1 MAANPLLDIDA
12 RLVIAHRGASA
23 YAPENTIPA
32 FRLAVEQGADALE
45 FDVRVT
51 RDGVPVVLHDA
62 TTDRT
67 TDVRL
72 ALADASSSHVLQADA
87 GATFSPDNG
96 RTFPWRGKGVR
107 IPTLAEV
114 LESIPHLPLLVEIK
128 EPRGQEEIRRVLE
141 AHRSGERSVVAS
153 ADWHALKVFRSGSF
167 SLGASRREITHLY
180 FGSWVGWTPRSV
192 PYQALSVPEAYRG
205 LTIPTSKFVSS
216 ARRLGCPVHV
226 WTVDDPAVARRLW
239 RRGVSGIVTNIPDRI
254 GAVRDSQGPGEGGP
268 HGPDVRRATGDA

>member
-1 MAANPLLDIDA
+1 MEAGAHGVELD
-12 RLVIAHRGASA
+12 V
-23 YAPENTIPA
+23 Y
-32 FRLAVEQGADALE
+32 
-45 FDVRVT
+45 VT

-72 ALADASSSHVLQADA
+72 VLEDASSSEVLEGDA

-96 RTFPWRGKGVR
+96 RTFPWRGTGVR

-114 LESIPHLPLLVEIK
+114 LESVPHLPLLVEIK

-141 AHRSGERSVVAS
+141 AHRSSKRSVVAS
-153 ADWHALKVFRSGSF
+153 ADWHALAVFRRGPLP
-167 SLGASRREITHLY
+167 LGASRREITQLY

-192 PYQALSVPEAYRG
+192 AYQALSVPETYRG
-205 LTIPTSKFVSS
+205 LIIPTSKFVSS

-239 RRGVSGIVTNIPDRI
+239 RRGVSGIVTNVPDRI
-254 GAVRDSQGPGEGGP
+254 GAVRGSLRPGEDGP
-268 HGPDVRRATGDA
+268 SRPGFRRATGDA

>member
-1 MAANPLLDIDA
+1 M
-12 RLVIAHRGASA
+12 
-23 YAPENTIPA
+23 
-32 FRLAVEQGADALE
+32 
-45 FDVRVT
+45 
-51 RDGVPVVLHDA
+51 VLHDA